1 MLVFTPVKQ
10 LNDILFPLTVS
21 AYVGT
26 VSGLEAHTF
35 GPTLKVLF
43 FLYKDCKSRSLRE
56 ERQRNAEMVRRMSIR
71 VTQLQS
77 GYFSNAKSACS
88 NFNGNKKKS
97 NCNAEYVHSGN
108 TSENIGKIDLLYLQT
123 NRYLAV
129 DINLDLVLTLG
140 LT

>member
-26 VSGLEAHTF
+26 VSGLGHTF
-35 GPTLKVLF
+35 GPALKVLF

-77 GYFSNAKSACS
+77 GYFSK
-88 NFNGNKKKS
+88 
-97 NCNAEYVHSGN
+97 
-108 TSENIGKIDLLYLQT
+108 LLNQH
-123 NRYLAV
+123 
-129 DINLDLVLTLG
+129 I
-140 LT
+140 